1 MCSQNPRI
9 NSQLPLWRHLAAPE
23 LRKSFCEAKALGIER
38 STLDRKIKKIVGVV
52 VMLLGAV
59 PVALAVSGLAGFFE
73 FPRRVGPIFLLGLSA
88 MLFYIGWNLLQNKT
102 LD

>member
-1 MCSQNPRI
+1 
-9 NSQLPLWRHLAAPE
+9 
-23 LRKSFCEAKALGIER
+23 
-38 STLDRKIKKIVGVV
+38 
-52 VMLLGAV
+52 MLLGAV